1 MLILPLLAHE
11 ATLAQALLRRHSIEA
26 SGCVIYMRDVVD
38 DIHDFIAFCETLST
52 TPAVSS
58 TCTIIDDIV
67 AFTAGQPHRKK
78 GSITAFKHC
87 SRMRFKKLK
96 KKKRTVTPA
105 NAARIREHN
114 LNATKATDIIDFDGE
129 SSKRRSA
136 YTEIPHPTC
145 AVPSHPSPTPAPPPT
160 IDFVAWFTPLLPRRG
175 SGKYRVLLPQAL
187 LRISFGL
194 TLFKKQARS
203 QSTNAANPAL
213 LSSRAVGALCGI
225 HHCHA
230 TNCRYAMGHLVVS
243 QQQKFLNSVF
253 NKPIRT
259 DGV

>member
-96 KKKRTVTPA
+96 KKKRKVTPA

-160 IDFVAWFTPLLPRRG
+160 IDFVAWFTPPSQARVWQVPGLAPTSAAPHQLRLDPVQEAGALAVHECSKSCAIVDQGGRCNVWNPPLPRNELSLCHG
-175 SGKYRVLLPQAL
+175 PPG
-187 LRISFGL
+187 RIPAAEVFEFGL
-194 TLFKKQARS
+194 Q
-203 QSTNAANPAL
+203 
-213 LSSRAVGALCGI
+213 
-225 HHCHA
+225 
-230 TNCRYAMGHLVVS
+230 
-243 QQQKFLNSVF
+243 
-253 NKPIRT
+253 
-259 DGV
+259 